1 MKKNEQKKS
10 LSLKKKNKKM
20 TIFNLFCCN
29 NLIKNNY
36 FFNLLDCDNL
46 IKNSCNNFF
55 VNIFNLFDCDKLI
68 KNFYWYFYIIL
79 KRDIR

>member
-1 MKKNEQKKS
+1 MNEKINKKS
-10 LSLKKKNKKM
+10 LSLKKKNKKI

-36 FFNLLDCDNL
+36 FFNLFDCDNL
-46 IKNSCNNFF
+46 IK
-55 VNIFNLFDCDKLI
+55 K
-68 KNFYWYFYIIL
+68 FYWYFYIIL